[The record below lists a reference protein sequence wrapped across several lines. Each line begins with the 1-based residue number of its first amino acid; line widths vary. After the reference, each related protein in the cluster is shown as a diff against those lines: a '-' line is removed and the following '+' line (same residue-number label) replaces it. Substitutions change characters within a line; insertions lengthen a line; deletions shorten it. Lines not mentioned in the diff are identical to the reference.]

1 MTSSSYSPRN
11 DLACLVLESAW
22 SSIESILSPST
33 RATGIVNV
41 KNQAEREDEES
52 VKAVQML
59 ANFAVA
65 SKMRARDFSEHVFAL
80 LESSFASFMPGSNA
94 ARHVM
99 QYIVILGGDLRTHT
113 AI

>member
-1 MTSSSYSPRN
+1 MRFLEPPPSVTSSLFSPRN

-52 VKAVQML
+52 VKMPL
-59 ANFAVA
+59 
-65 SKMRARDFSEHVFAL
+65 FSPINEQEDDEATDITKKKRQVVND
-80 LESSFASFMPGSNA
+80 EEE
-94 ARHVM
+94 
-99 QYIVILGGDLRTHT
+99 THDVT
-113 AI
+113 E